1 MDKKVYR
8 DRVII
13 KKRMFII
20 LLVLIFL
27 FTCLIGRL
35 SFIMIYKSPKYEK
48 MAVDQWTSEVQI
60 SAKRGRI
67 LDRNGNELAVSA
79 NVYRVDLDLNTLRNT
94 MEDLK
99 LTPEDIG
106 AKLSQ
111 ILEMKTDEI
120 VKIINKRFPSGLP
133 YGSATLKRRI
143 EKPIAD
149 KVRDLKLNGVIVS
162 ADTKRYYPNNNF
174 LAHVL
179 GHTNSDGNGLTGVE
193 LSYNK
198 ILSGEPGKRIAEMD
212 STRSRELPYVIS
224 EFSKPKDGKD
234 VVLTIDEMIQH
245 FAEKAADQALSD
257 NKAKAVTIIAMDPNN
272 GEILAMVNKP
282 DYDPNNPWIEGKNYE
297 ELQTFWRNR
306 AVNDA
311 YEPGSIFKVITAAA
325 ALEENAISNSDKFVC
340 NGSVTIGGRT
350 IHCWK
355 TSGHGTQDF
364 TGILKNSC
372 NVGFAEVGK
381 KIGKEKLYQYIKK
394 FGLGEK
400 TGIDLSGEAR
410 GIIKKAENMAD
421 IDLATISFGQA
432 NTMSPIQYLTAFN
445 AVANGG
451 KLITPHVLKKVVHS
465 DEKTGK
471 EVVDEEYSNFNERQI
486 LDSNKAAI
494 LRGYLEKVVSEGGGK
509 KAFIEGYHIGGKT
522 GTAQKVING
531 VYGQGKYI
539 SSFGG
544 MAPAD
549 KPQITLFVSIDEPD
563 PSNYYAG
570 QITAPVAQ
578 QVFNDIFNYLA
589 FKADATSDE
598 VAESLKKDVVIP
610 EIRGMKKADALKV
623 LKEYNLDYQVE
634 QNGEYIADINPKPG
648 YTVKEGSKILLY
660 TGNSSNYNNKV
671 VVVPSITGY
680 SIERASELLNSLG
693 LKVQY
698 EGYGL
703 IYDQS
708 LEEGKEVSKGTT
720 VFVRLEEVG
729 D

>member
-27 FTCLIGRL
+27 FTCLVGRL
-35 SFIMIYKSPKYEK
+35 SYIMIYKSPKYEK

-79 NVYRVDLDLNTLRNT
+79 NVYRVDLDLNTLRHT
-94 MEDLK
+94 MEDLN
-99 LTPEDIG
+99 LTPHDVA
-106 AKLSQ
+106 AKLSP
-111 ILEMKTDEI
+111 ILEMETEEI
-120 VKIINKRFPSGLP
+120 VKIINKKFPSGLP

-143 EKPIAD
+143 EKPMAD
-149 KVRDLKLNGVIVS
+149 KVRDLKINGVIVS

-234 VVLTIDEMIQH
+234 IVLTTDEMIQH

-272 GEILAMVNKP
+272 GEILAMANKP
-282 DYDPNNPWIEGKNYE
+282 DYNPNNPWIEGKNYA

-325 ALEENAISNSDKFVC
+325 ALEENAVSANDKFVC

-381 KIGKEKLYQYIKK
+381 KIGKEKLYEYIKK

-400 TGIDLSGEAR
+400 TGIDLSGEAK
-410 GIIKKAENMAD
+410 GIIKKPENMAD

-451 KLITPHVLKKVVHS
+451 KLITPHVLKKVVHY
-465 DEKTGK
+465 DEETGK

-486 LDSNKAAI
+486 LDSNKTAI
-494 LRGYLEKVVSEGGGK
+494 LREYLEKVVSEGGGK

-522 GTAQKVING
+522 GTAQKVVNG

-539 SSFGG
+539 SSFAG

-589 FKADATSDE
+589 FKSDATSDK

-610 EIRGMKKADALKV
+610 EIRGMKKTDALKV
-623 LKEYNLDYQVE
+623 LKEYNLDYQME
-634 QNGEYIADINPKPG
+634 QDGEYITDINPKPG

-660 TGNSSNYNNKV
+660 TGNSSNYNNNV

-698 EGYGL
+698 QGNGL

-708 LEEGKEVSKGTT
+708 IEEGKEVSKGTT
-720 VFVRLEEVG
+720 VFVRLEEAG